1 VRARFALTAVLLAA
15 VDLGCSAGAV
25 QQGPSNALRSYAK
38 SLDDGRPDDAYK
50 LLSSEAKHRI
60 SAEAFRRM
68 VQENAAEMKE
78 IAHALS
84 RPTSDP
90 VITATVTSP
99 KGDTLLF
106 LYEGGQWK
114 LDAGAINLYG
124 QSTPRR
130 ALEAF
135 LRAFERK
142 RYDVMLRFV
151 PDGHLEGLDQQ
162 KLRAAWEGPQKEE
175 MMRITAGLR
184 AALPTAQI
192 EEVGERATLPYGSG
206 GRVQFVREHGAWKI
220 EDFD

>member
-1 VRARFALTAVLLAA
+1 MRAHFASTAVLALACW
-15 VDLGCSAGAV
+15 GCAGGAV
-25 QQGPSNALRSYAK
+25 QQGPSDALRAYAK
-38 SLDDGRPDDAYK
+38 ALDAGRSDDAYK
-50 LLSSEAKHRI
+50 LLSSEAKRSI
-60 SAEAFRRM
+60 SAESFRRM
-68 VQENAAEMKE
+68 VQENAVEMKE

-84 RPTSDP
+84 RPASDP

-106 LYEGGQWK
+106 LYEEGRWK

-175 MMRITAGLR
+175 MLRITAGLR
-184 AALPTAQI
+184 AVLPTAQI

-206 GRVQFVREHGAWKI
+206 GRVQFVREHGDWKI